1 MPPEIGSVYFIG
13 IGKWR
18 DRAGGARRRCIDVID
33 PGGYPREK
41 ESPMM
46 TGHLLS
52 VITAAVFDTKPYDS
66 EALQRASANH
76 SIDWHFLECR
86 LTQETASVAKSA
98 RAVCV
103 FVNDQ
108 LDRPCLEIL
117 ARHGVELVALR
128 STGFNNV
135 DVHAARELN
144 LTITRVPTYSP
155 HAVAEHAV
163 ALLLTLNRKI
173 HRAFNRVRELNFSL
187 NGLVGFDLHAKTAG
201 LIGTGK
207 IGRVTGQIL
216 RGFGM
221 RVLAYDPFPDHEWA
235 KDAGVEYAEAPSVL
249 LHNSD
254 VISLHTPLTPETK
267 YTIRADTIGLMR
279 PGSIL
284 INVSR
289 GALVETTALID
300 ALKSGRIAGVGL
312 DVYEEEEGI
321 FFEDLSGGVLHD
333 DELARLLTF
342 PNVLI
347 TSHQAFLTSEAL
359 AEIAST
365 TVANISALA
374 NHKSF
379 VKDSVVT

>member
-1 MPPEIGSVYFIG
+1 MAANPP
-13 IGKWR
+13 
-18 DRAGGARRRCIDVID
+18 
-33 PGGYPREK
+33 
-41 ESPMM
+41 
-46 TGHLLS
+46 
-52 VITAAVFDTKPYDS
+52 VITAAVFDTKPYDR
-66 EALQRASANH
+66 EALQQASANGG
-76 SIDWHFLECR
+76 IEWQFLEFR
-86 LTQETASVAKSA
+86 LMQDTAFAAKNA

-108 LDRPCLEIL
+108 LDRPCLEAL
-117 ARHGVELVALR
+117 AREGVELVALR

-135 DVHAARELN
+135 DVNSAKELK
-144 LTITRVPTYSP
+144 LTVTRVPVYSP

-163 ALLLTLNRKI
+163 ALLLTLNRKT

-187 NGLVGFDLHAKTAG
+187 NGLVGFDLYGKTAG
-201 LIGTGK
+201 IIGTGK

-235 KDAGVEYAEAPSVL
+235 KQTEVVYVEALSKL
-249 LHNSD
+249 LHDSD
-254 VISLHTPLTPETK
+254 VVSLHTPLTPDTK
-267 YTIRADTIGLMR
+267 YTIREETIRLMK

-289 GALVETTALID
+289 GALVRTKALIE
-300 ALKSGRIAGVGL
+300 ALKSGHLAGVAL

-321 FFEDLSGGVLHD
+321 FFEDLSDDVLHD

-347 TSHQAFLTSEAL
+347 TSHQAFLTREAL
-359 AEIAST
+359 SEIVRT
-365 TVANISALA
+365 TVDNISALA
-374 NHKSF
+374 GSRSF
-379 VKDSVVT
+379 VKGSVVT